1 MARGPSRKRSR
12 DEKER
17 RLIETLDHVITGPPY
32 SDGLDPVTVARAA
45 LERLPEHSGLA
56 KNHAKKLRE
65 GFDSYVGQLSGFRER
80 IDPVADPG
88 ESFDPGNPDTVGRL
102 VVIALLAQD
111 RVPLSEIRPTYGS
124 GVYAIYYNGAH
135 PAYAE
140 ISNTETPIYVGK
152 ADPAEPRAATPR
164 EQGVRLFGRLSDH
177 RRAIKRA
184 EDYASARELPD
195 PLRIVDFDCRRLVC
209 ATNAQLVA
217 EKHLIEIFKPAWNS
231 ETKICFGISKHGDD
245 SEMRR
250 NKRSPWDV
258 MHPGRDWA
266 NGNEVRPGMTAETIA
281 SRLSAHFAGHPPR
294 RDVEDIMQLMLD
306 RFRQVG
312 RTSAEISEA
321 AADSEEVEESN
332 AEEARVAAVD
342 QQGFDFGGSDR

>member
-1 MARGPSRKRSR
+1 MARGPGRKRAR

-17 RLIETLDHVITGPPY
+17 RLTETLDHVITSPPY
-32 SDGLDPVTVARAA
+32 SDGLDPMSVARAA
-45 LERLPEHSGLA
+45 LDRLPGHIGLSNKAA
-56 KNHAKKLRE
+56 KDLRE
-65 GFDSYVGQLSGFRER
+65 SFDSYARQLSGYRER
-80 IDPVADPG
+80 IDPVADPDA
-88 ESFDPGNPDTVGRL
+88 SFDPDNPDTVGRL
-102 VVIALLAQD
+102 VVMALLAQD
-111 RVPLSEIRPTYGS
+111 RIPLSLIRPTYGS
-124 GVYAIYYNGAH
+124 GVYAIYYHGLH
-135 PAYAE
+135 PAYE
-140 ISNTETPIYVGK
+140 EVTGTETPLYVGK

-184 EDYASARELPD
+184 EDYALAQNLPN
-195 PLRIVDFDCRRLVC
+195 PLRVADFHCRRLVC

-217 EKHLIEIFKPAWNS
+217 EKHLIEIFRPAWNA

-258 MHPGRDWA
+258 MHPGRNWA
-266 NGNEVRPGMTAETIA
+266 TGNEVRTGMTPETITA
-281 SRLSAHFAGHPPR
+281 KLAAHFAKHPPR

-306 RFRQVG
+306 SFRQVG

-321 AADSEEVEESN
+321 AADSDEVEESN
-332 AEEARVAAVD
+332 AQEAREARTN
-342 QQGFDFGGSDR
+342 QQDFDF